1 MNSGQE
7 LIEIGREETDP
18 RYGCAPENRT
28 IRQIFDYGLIPLDKH
43 GGPTSHEVVAYVRRI
58 LKIEK
63 AGHSG
68 TLDPPATGLLPIGL
82 GEGTKALTVLL
93 LGPKEYITAARLHD
107 PVDDASLKR
116 VIQEFTGEIFQ
127 RPPQRSSV
135 KRVTRT
141 RTIYEL
147 ELLEQQGRLLLL
159 RVLCESG
166 TYIRKLIYDM
176 GEVLGCGATM
186 IELRRTKVS
195 NLSEKDGF
203 VRLHDLADAYYN
215 YERDDDSK
223 LKRLILPI
231 EHALETIPSVVIRDS
246 AVEAVCNGA
255 KLAIPGILR
264 ISHDI
269 LKDNTVGIYTLK
281 GEIVALAEAVLSSE
295 EVRSQHKGIA
305 FKPIR
310 IIMKQG
316 TYPKMWKTKQEIKA
330 PN

>member
-1 MNSGQE
+1 MNSTQE
-7 LIEIGREETDP
+7 LIEIAKEETDP
-18 RYGCAPENRT
+18 RYGCAPENRS
-28 IRQIFDYGLIPLDKH
+28 IRQILDYGLIPLDKH
-43 GGPTSHEVVAYVRRI
+43 EGPTSHEIVAYVRRV

-93 LGPKEYITAARLHD
+93 LGPKEYVTAARLHD

-147 ELLEQQGRLLLL
+147 ELLEQQGRLLMF

-176 GEVLGCGATM
+176 GEVFGCGATM

-215 YERDDDSK
+215 YERGDDSK

-231 EHALETIPSVVIRDS
+231 EHAMKTIPSVVIRDS

-255 KLAIPGILR
+255 KLAIPGILK
-264 ISHDI
+264 ISPNI
-269 LKDNTVGIYTLK
+269 VKDNTVAIYTLK
-281 GEIVALAEAVLSSE
+281 GEI
-295 EVRSQHKGIA
+295 
-305 FKPIR
+305 
-310 IIMKQG
+310 
-316 TYPKMWKTKQEIKA
+316 
-330 PN
+330 